1 MKRPSPL
8 ALLVAAA
15 LLPLLA
21 APAHAAT
28 LLEIYQQ
35 ALQRD
40 PTIREADARR
50 LAALEASPQARSV
63 YLPQIGFGAS
73 YETATSDGSG
83 VTNQAVFDDNR
94 DFIGVFPFPFQSVTD
109 SDTTQWS
116 FSLRQT
122 IFRWDQIIG
131 LKQAEKQVA
140 RAETVRESAQQ
151 DLIVRVVTRYFNVL
165 AAEDTLLAIH
175 ANRRAIAR
183 QLEQA
188 KQRFEVGLIAVTDV
202 QESQAAFDQATADE
216 IQAKR
221 ELASSRFLLREI
233 TGEYIQDLAAPGES
247 VPLRTPDPLN
257 VEAWVDQS
265 MAQNLDLLVSRI
277 DEQLARDE
285 IASRRNGHLPTVDLV
300 AGLGNTDVESKQ
312 DTGLVDP
319 DTGLPVG
326 ALPADRNF
334 DSDFI
339 RVEFNLPLFAGGGTT
354 SRVREAVYLHRA
366 SREALQRVTRETE
379 STARDSFLA
388 VETDIS
394 RVQALRQ
401 AVQSSRTALEATEA
415 GFEVGTRTIV
425 QVLDQQFLLYDNI
438 VRYYRARYDYILNSM
453 RLKQAAG
460 SLSVQDLEALEP
472 FLNARKT
479 PEQRFQEEAK
489 AIAAGEEPPDLF
501 EGPATP
507 TPETE

>member
-1 MKRPSPL
+1 MNRTRSF
-8 ALLVAAA
+8 ALVA
-15 LLPLLA
+15 LA
-21 APAHAAT
+21 AMLSSPMGPAHAAT

-50 LAALEASPQARSV
+50 LAALEAAPQARSL
-63 YLPQIGFGAS
+63 YLPQIDFAAS

-83 VTNQAVFDDNR
+83 VQNSPIENPPGSGNFV
-94 DFIGVFPFPFQSVTD
+94 VVPFPFEVRTE
-109 SDTTQWS
+109 SDTTNWN

-122 IFRWDQIIG
+122 IFRWDQIVG
-131 LKQAEKQVA
+131 LRQAEKQVA
-140 RAETVRESAQQ
+140 RADTVRESAQQ
-151 DLIVRVVTRYFNVL
+151 DLIVRVVTRYFDVL
-165 AAEDTLLAIH
+165 AAEDQLLAIH

-188 KQRFEVGLIAVTDV
+188 KQRFEVGLIAVTAV

-216 IQAKR
+216 IQSKR
-221 ELASSRFLLREI
+221 ELASARFLLREI
-233 TGEYIQDLAAPGES
+233 TGEYIQDLAAPVEG
-247 VPLRTPDPLN
+247 VPLKTPEPFN

-277 DEQLARDE
+277 DEELARDE
-285 IASRRNGHLPTVDLV
+285 ISSRRNGHLPSVDLV
-300 AGLGNTDVESKQ
+300 ASYGNSDVASEQ
-312 DTGLVDP
+312 DTGLDI
-319 DTGLPVG
+319 G
-326 ALPADRNF
+326 ALPADSNF
-334 DSDFI
+334 DREAI
-339 RVEFNLPLFAGGGTT
+339 GIQFNLPIFAGGGTR

-394 RVQALRQ
+394 RVQALQQ

-425 QVLDQQFLLYDNI
+425 QVLDQQFLLYENI

-460 SLSVQDLEALEP
+460 SLSGQDLEALEQ
-472 FLNARKT
+472 FLRPRKT
-479 PEQRFQEEAK
+479 PEQQFDEEAR
-489 AIAAGEEPPDLF
+489 AEAAGEEPPDLF
-501 EGPATP
+501 EGPAPAT
-507 TPETE
+507 TETE

>member
-1 MKRPSPL
+1 MNRNRPI

-15 LLPLLA
+15 LLPLVA

-50 LAALEASPQARSV
+50 LAALEAAPQARSV
-63 YLPQIGFGAS
+63 YLPQIDFSAS
-73 YETATSDGSG
+73 YETSTSDGSG
-83 VTNQAVFDDNR
+83 VQNAPFEQPPGSGNFV
-94 DFIGVFPFPFQSVTD
+94 VVPFPFESRTE
-109 SDTTQWS
+109 SDVRSWN
-116 FSLRQT
+116 FNLRQT
-122 IFRWDQIIG
+122 LFRWDQIVG

-140 RAETVRESAQQ
+140 RAETVREAAQQ
-151 DLIVRVVTRYFNVL
+151 DLIVRVVTRYFDVL
-165 AAEDTLLAIH
+165 AAEDRLLAIH
-175 ANRRAIAR
+175 ANRLAISR

-221 ELASSRFLLREI
+221 ELASARFLLREI
-233 TGEYIQDLAAPGES
+233 TGEYIQDLSAPAEN
-247 VPLRTPDPLN
+247 VPLRTPNPLN
-257 VEAWVDQS
+257 AEAWVDQS

-285 IASRRNGHLPTVDLV
+285 INSRRNGHLPTVDLV
-300 AGLGNTDVESKQ
+300 ARLGNRDVESTQ
-312 DTGLVDP
+312 DTGLA
-319 DTGLPVG
+319 VG
-326 ALPADRNF
+326 ALPADSNF
-334 DSDFI
+334 DSDSI
-339 RVEFNLPLFAGGGTT
+339 GVEFNLPLFRGGGTT

-379 STARDSFLA
+379 STARDAFLA

-460 SLSVQDLEALEP
+460 SLSVQDLEALDP
-472 FLNARKT
+472 FLTARKT
-479 PEQRFQEEAK
+479 PEQQFEDEAK

-501 EGPATP
+501 EGPASP
-507 TPETE
+507 APETE

>member
-1 MKRPSPL
+1 MKRLSPR
-8 ALLVAAA
+8 LLLSAAA

-50 LAALEASPQARSV
+50 LAALEASPQARGV
-63 YLPQIGFGAS
+63 YLPQIGFSAG
-73 YETATSDGSG
+73 YETSTSDGSG
-83 VTNQAVFDDNR
+83 VQNTPIEQPEGSGNFV
-94 DFIGVFPFPFQSVTD
+94 VVPFPFESRTESDVTR
-109 SDTTQWS
+109 WS
-116 FSLRQT
+116 FNLRQT

-131 LKQAEKQVA
+131 LKQAEKQVT
-140 RAETVRESAQQ
+140 RAETVREAAQQ

-221 ELASSRFLLREI
+221 ELASARFLLREI

-247 VPLRTPDPLN
+247 VPLRTPDPFN

-300 AGLGNTDVESKQ
+300 ASIGNTDVSSEQ
-312 DTGLVDP
+312 DTGLA
-319 DTGLPVG
+319 VG
-326 ALPADRNF
+326 ALPADSNF
-334 DSDFI
+334 DRDSI
-339 RVEFNLPLFAGGGTT
+339 GIEFNLPLFAGGGTT

-460 SLSVQDLEALEP
+460 SLSVQDLESLEP
-472 FLNARKT
+472 FLAARKT
-479 PEQRFQEEAK
+479 PEQQFDEEAK
-489 AIAAGEEPPDLF
+489 AIAAGDEPPDLF

-507 TPETE
+507 GASPETE